1 VKSFKDQTI
10 YCCKYHVEFNLLNG
24 GLNNMKDPK
33 KEVHAKLG
41 HQCHCNVCFVFGET
55 TNDICSTHG
64 KVYKSIIQLW

>member
-1 VKSFKDQTI
+1 M
-10 YCCKYHVEFNLLNG
+10 EFNLLKG

-64 KVYKSIIQLW
+64 KVYKGIIQLW